1 MANEFNL
8 DKAKEVLDSGMNQAQ
23 ELINDPSKI
32 NELLAQVEAKIKE
45 IPVVGTDL
53 ANVPVMIAMV
63 KGYITKEYTA
73 VSPKVVAS
81 LVSAL
86 LYFIK
91 GKDLIPD
98 NIPILGKVDDLAVIA
113 VAMKLI
119 APEIEA
125 FKQWQETK
133 E

>member
-1 MANEFNL
+1 
-8 DKAKEVLDSGMNQAQ
+8 MNQAQ

-63 KGYITKEYTA
+63 KGYITKEYPA